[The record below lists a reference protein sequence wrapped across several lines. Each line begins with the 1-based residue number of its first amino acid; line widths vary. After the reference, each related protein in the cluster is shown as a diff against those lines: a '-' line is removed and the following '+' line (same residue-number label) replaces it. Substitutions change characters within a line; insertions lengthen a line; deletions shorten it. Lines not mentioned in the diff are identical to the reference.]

1 MCKLSGCPVLP
12 LARRF
17 EELALQLDD
26 AEKPEGI
33 ENAVS
38 LGIKMAEIGEAA
50 SHLSPKTRAGAAF
63 QIMLASA
70 EVDAMQNAA
79 GPDDLEASKLM
90 VQRLLYRSLEMM
102 RTDVAKLPR
111 SKAYMMAKEFDPG
124 RAPD

>member
-1 MCKLSGCPVLP
+1 MPKPVTSGCPVLP

-17 EELALQLDD
+17 EEFALQLDD
-26 AEKPEGI
+26 AEKPDGI

-38 LGIKMAEIGEAA
+38 LGIKMAEIGEAV

-70 EVDAMQNAA
+70 EVDSMQTAA
-79 GPDDLEASKLM
+79 DPDDLEASKLM

-102 RTDVAKLPR
+102 RNEV
-111 SKAYMMAKEFDPG
+111 
-124 RAPD
+124 